1 MGCGEALQEMRL
13 ALERD
18 KGKQEKTEQEIKE
31 RGNAISQLEKQ
42 LAVCDK
48 ALVIAQTVA
57 RLTQEQ
63 LEIHI
68 SDIVSSAMSA
78 VFDDP
83 YEIKV
88 EFVVRRGKTEADIYF
103 VRDGKKVDPLS
114 CSGGGAVDVAALAL
128 QIAMWSLTAPR
139 TRNVLILDEPLKWLK
154 GGDLPERG
162 AAMIKEIS
170 KKLGIQIIMVSHSP
184 QLIDSADAV
193 FDVRMTKKGSR
204 IVK

>member
-13 ALERD
+13 AIERD